1 MATVASEDVGQQEG
15 NSDFAGQQSPSIR
28 RAGTAKV
35 LVGKFL
41 ASKLGGAGNP
51 KPGEEEEELGDDDPS
66 KAAG

>member
-15 NSDFAGQQSPSIR
+15 DSDFAGQQSPSVR

-41 ASKLGGAGNP
+41 SSQTWGAGNT
-51 KPGEEEEELGDDDPS
+51 KPGEE
-66 KAAG
+66 